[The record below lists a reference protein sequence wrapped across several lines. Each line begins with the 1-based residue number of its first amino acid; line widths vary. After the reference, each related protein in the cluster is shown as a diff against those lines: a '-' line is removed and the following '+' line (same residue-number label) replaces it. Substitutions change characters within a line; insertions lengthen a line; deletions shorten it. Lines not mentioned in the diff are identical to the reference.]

1 MLRLVG
7 VFLWR
12 VDWAGVCP
20 TSWFRPGMGT
30 SSSQSTDLK
39 RPVQTV
45 KVAIGGQDAQVQ
57 YAGSAGDSVAGLL
70 QVNVVVPQT
79 VVPGATIPISI
90 TVGAVPSQ
98 SGVTIA
104 VQ

>member
-1 MLRLVG
+1 
-7 VFLWR
+7 
-12 VDWAGVCP
+12 
-20 TSWFRPGMGT
+20 
-30 SSSQSTDLK
+30 
-39 RPVQTV
+39 
-45 KVAIGGQDAQVQ
+45 
-57 YAGSAGDSVAGLL
+57 
-70 QVNVVVPQT
+70 VVPQT